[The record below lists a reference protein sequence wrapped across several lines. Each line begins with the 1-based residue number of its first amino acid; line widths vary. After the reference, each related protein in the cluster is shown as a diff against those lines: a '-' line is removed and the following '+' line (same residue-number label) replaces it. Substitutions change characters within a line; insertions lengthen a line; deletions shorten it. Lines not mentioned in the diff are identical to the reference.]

1 MSGLF
6 TPQSGV
12 TLWLFILGALI
23 VSAGIYFLLTLVPG
37 RARKPL
43 IAGITFLAGLFY
55 ATEFFLPVAA
65 EGDMRGQNFLT
76 PYLKPFSDMTTVL
89 QAFALGI
96 GVYSLVNVH
105 LRSVIRRRE
114 GWGFSVLLLAALLT
128 MSITAIA
135 KEYNTSPALKNF
147 YLIIYD
153 GGYNSLN
160 STMFSIVAFY
170 IVSAAYRAFRV
181 RSREAT
187 IILASSFLIMIGQVA
202 LGQAFTSAIPNDG
215 FAANFRVEN
224 ITTWIMNKVN
234 SPALLAI
241 EFGLGI
247 GGLATSLRMWLSLER
262 GSYFDEE
269 V

>member
-6 TPQSGV
+6 TPQTG
-12 TLWLFILGALI
+12 GALI
-23 VSAGIYFLLTLVPG
+23 AYIIGALAISAGIFFLLTLLPG

-43 IAGITFLAGLFY
+43 IAVVTFLAGLFY
-55 ATEFFLPVAA
+55 ATEFFWPVATSG
-65 EGDMRGQNFLT
+65 EMKGQNFLT

-96 GVYSLVNVH
+96 GVYSLANVH
-105 LRSVIRRRE
+105 LRAVARRRE
-114 GWGFSVLLLAALLT
+114 GWGFSVVLLT
-128 MSITAIA
+128 AVLTMVIPAIG
-135 KEYNTSPALKNF
+135 KEYNSSPALKNF

-153 GGYNSLN
+153 GAYNSLV

-187 IILASSFLIMIGQVA
+187 IILASAFLIMIGQVA
-202 LGQAFTSAIPNDG
+202 LGQAMTNAIPNTD
-215 FAANFRVEN
+215 FSANFRVEN
-224 ITTWIMNKVN
+224 VTTWILTKVN
-234 SPALLAI
+234 SPALLGVD
-241 EFGLGI
+241 FGLGI
-247 GGLATSLRMWLSLER
+247 GALAASLRLWLSLER

-269 V
+269 L